1 MTLKTDKIF
10 PRDGKQSGAYGGI
23 IQLVR
28 ATSVTQYSITS
39 NSDTTIIS
47 ATITP
52 RSASNVIFV
61 QFNCPTARTTT
72 TGNTRSRLTHKLL
85 RGSTEVESWHE
96 CPQWRGANFNSSNV
110 ELTIPIFLDF
120 LDTPATT
127 SATTYNW
134 QWASHDSETWN
145 QGGGSTPY
153 SLTLTEFS
161 G

>member
-1 MTLKTDKIF
+1 MTLKTNKIF

-28 ATSVTQYSITS
+28 ATSVTQYTVNS

-52 RSASNVIFV
+52 QSSSNVILV
-61 QFNCPTARTTT
+61 QFNCPTSRTTVE
-72 TGNTRSRLTHKLL
+72 GNTRSRLTHKLL
-85 RGSTEVESWHE
+85 RGASEVEAWYE
-96 CPQWRGANFNSSNV
+96 APQWRGANFNSSSV
-110 ELTIPIFLDF
+110 EVGIPIFLDF
-120 LDTPATT
+120 LDSPATT

-134 QWASHDSETWN
+134 QWASQDSQVWN

-153 SLTLTEFS
+153 SLTLMEFS